1 MQKSMVRPRR
11 KLVLTLI
18 SALLLFIIVVAAIIT
33 THRPYTVWNML
44 ASLYIKPPS
53 AAAIDGG
60 FTTLP
65 PGSPLPSEQECAA
78 RVRRASWEPRTD
90 NTAANQRI
98 PTHEQIA
105 LLTPWNETI
114 GVDPKA
120 NNLLLQITG
129 NFTGT
134 TDEILQWAACKWGI
148 DEDIV
153 RAEVAVESNWHQ
165 NFLGDYTTDHSLC
178 PPGTW
183 NGKSCYQS
191 YGLLQLKYYYFQS
204 TWPMSR
210 DDTAFNVEYV
220 LGVIRTCF
228 EGWTT
233 YLNERTPL
241 PGYSHYH
248 AGDIWG
254 CLGRW
259 YSGGW
264 YDQGAVTYIQKVK
277 TALAQ
282 KPWLEAGF
290 Q

>member
-1 MQKSMVRPRR
+1 MRIQSLSVRR
-11 KLVLTLI
+11 KVTLMFI
-18 SALLLFIIVVAAIIT
+18 SVFLLCIVVVATVIT
-33 THRPYTVWNML
+33 THRPHTLWNMV
-44 ASLYIKPPS
+44 APLYIKPPS
-53 AAAIDGG
+53 AAAITAGI
-60 FTTLP
+60 TTLP
-65 PGSPLPSEQECAA
+65 PGSTLPSGQECAA
-78 RVRRASWEPRTD
+78 RIHRSSWEPRTD
-90 NTAANQRI
+90 NTTANQHV
-98 PTHEQIA
+98 PTQEQIA
-105 LLTPWNETI
+105 LLTPWDETI

-120 NNLLLQITG
+120 NNLLLQIDG

-134 TDEILQWAACKWGI
+134 TNEILQWAACKWGI
-148 DEDIV
+148 DENIV
-153 RAEVAVESNWHQ
+153 RAEAVVESDWHQ
-165 NFLGDYTTDHSLC
+165 NFRGGHTTNQSYC

-183 NGKSCYQS
+183 NGQSCYQS

-210 DDTAFNVEYV
+210 DDTAFNVEYA

-233 YLNERTPL
+233 YLNNRTPL
-241 PGYSHYH
+241 PGYARYH

-264 YDQGAVTYIQKVK
+264 YDQGAVNYIQKVK

-282 KPWLEAGF
+282 KAWLEAGF
-290 Q
+290 A

>member
-1 MQKSMVRPRR
+1 MRR
-11 KLVLTLI
+11 KPLSFIQKT
-18 SALLLFIIVVAAIIT
+18 ALLLISLCLLGVIVLATVIT
-33 THRPYTVWNML
+33 THRPHILWNAV

-53 AAAIDGG
+53 TAAIAGG

-65 PGSPLPSEQECAA
+65 PGATLPSEEQCAS
-78 RVRRASWEPRTD
+78 RVHRSSWEPRPD
-90 NTAANQRI
+90 NTTFNRHI
-98 PTHEQIA
+98 PTQEQIA
-105 LLTPWNETI
+105 LLTPWDETI

-134 TDEILQWAACKWGI
+134 TNEILQWAACKWGI
-148 DEDIV
+148 DENIV
-153 RAEVAVESNWHQ
+153 RAEVVVESDWHQ
-165 NFLGDYTTDHSLC
+165 NHMGDYATDKNYC

-183 NGKSCYQS
+183 DGKGCYQS

-204 TWPMSR
+204 SWPMSR
-210 DDTAFNVEYV
+210 DDTAFNIEYV

-241 PGYSHYH
+241 PGYSRYQR
-248 AGDIWG
+248 GDIWG

-259 YSGGW
+259 FSGGW
-264 YDQGAVTYIQKVK
+264 YDQGAVDYIQKVK
-277 TALAQ
+277 AAFA
-282 KPWLEAGF
+282 KKDWLQAGF
-290 Q
+290 D